1 MTMSNLVIRGSWF
14 KDGSD
19 YVVVLTGQPQDSVK
33 IGVGATVAK
42 AWANLQDTPIQSVG
56 RDSGEAEA
64 IRWAVGA
71 GWVHDYVTI
80 EEMPDHLRESHRK
93 AGNWGSYPQNGATRR
108 VVTREEAEEI
118 EAEDEDEYNHIVKSV
133 PLEREADDEAAD
145 SVTEPVGDVDWSD
158 AASAYVT
165 CAYGATG
172 DEPGDCYVRVGE
184 DEVGLWWID
193 DGDDTV
199 RQDIEGP
206 FNTEADAR
214 DAADELADDLHEGE
228 PGEDAAAMRTRI
240 LEEEAGEPD
249 ENGEWSVYWETVGDD
264 SHVVERYSSEGAA
277 LAAAALAQN
286 QLEAKHAGGNLLC
299 SYGVRQLIDG
309 EWENVRG

>member
-1 MTMSNLVIRGSWF
+1 MSNLVIRGSWF

-19 YVVVLTGQPQDSVK
+19 YVVILTGQPQDSVK
-33 IGVGATVAK
+33 IGVGETVAE
-42 AWANLQDTPIQSVG
+42 AWDNLQATPIQSVG

-118 EAEDEDEYNHIVKSV
+118 EAEDEYNHIVKSV

-145 SVTEPVGDVDWSD
+145 SVTEPVGDLKWSEYVCFYV
-158 AASAYVT
+158 SAV
-165 CAYGATG
+165 YGATG

-184 DEVGLWWID
+184 DELGLWWID
-193 DGDDTV
+193 DGDAAV

-206 FNTEADAR
+206 FNTEAEACN
-214 DAADELADDLHEGE
+214 AAEELVSERHEGE
-228 PGEDAAAMRTRI
+228 PGEDAEAVTTRL
-240 LEEEAGEPD
+240 LEEAAGEPD
-249 ENGEWSVYWETVGDD
+249 ANGEWSLYWETVGDD
-264 SHVVERYSSEGAA
+264 SCIVERYGSEGAA

-286 QLEAKHAGGNLLC
+286 QLEIKNPGGNRLC

-309 EWENVRG
+309 EWVGVT